1 MTSKSLKSVFIHF
14 FIPSVYKI
22 FFLDTFS
29 FILHVK
35 LWVIIPKEN
44 IQIKVHGTDSRVIFD
59 YFFTFLTWLWK
70 CIGIIYVDRAMDV
83 SLLRM

>member
-14 FIPSVYKI
+14 LFLQSTKY
-22 FFLDTFS
+22 FLDTFS

-59 YFFTFLTWLWK
+59 NFFTFLTWLWK